1 MQSVRAAKCCASSP
15 DGLPCEADGKLNMS
29 RVANRIID
37 LPAGVTVSVT
47 PAGVT
52 VKGSRGTLSLVLGSG
67 VSVEQKDKTLA
78 VKFQGDNA
86 VRMRAGATRA
96 HLANMVQGV
105 TKGYERKLELV
116 GVGFRAQLAGKSL
129 NLTLGFS
136 HPVNYPIP
144 EGITIETPS
153 QTEILIKGND
163 RQRVGQ
169 TAAEIRG
176 IRPPEPYKGK
186 GVRYTDEQ
194 IVLKEGKKK

>member
-1 MQSVRAAKCCASSP
+1 
-15 DGLPCEADGKLNMS
+15 MS

-37 LPAGVTVSVT
+37 LPSGVTVSVT
-47 PAGVT
+47 SAAVT
-52 VKGSRGTLSLVLGSG
+52 IKGSRGALSLTLGAG
-67 VSVEQKDKTLA
+67 VSVVQQDKTLS
-78 VKFQGDNA
+78 VKYQGDDA

-105 TKGYERKLELV
+105 TRGYERKLELV
-116 GVGFRAQLAGKSL
+116 GVGFRAQVAGKAL

-136 HPVNYPIP
+136 HPVSYPIP

-169 TAAEIRG
+169 TAAEIRD

-186 GVRYTDEQ
+186 GVRYSDEQ